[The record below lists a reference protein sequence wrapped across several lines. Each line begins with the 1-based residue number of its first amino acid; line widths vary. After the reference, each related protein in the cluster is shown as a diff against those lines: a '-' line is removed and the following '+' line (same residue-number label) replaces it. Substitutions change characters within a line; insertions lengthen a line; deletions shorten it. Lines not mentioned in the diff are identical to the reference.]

1 MALLGIIGD
10 VVRMGRR
17 LFHLV
22 GTRSTRQ
29 FHKAGHLTQP
39 AVAVDGQRRQRSGG
53 IVGDHQMA
61 VGRIDGQV
69 DRILA
74 AAGPLVQEGDLAGVF
89 VDAEGADFAA
99 IAVNGIE
106 KALLGIEGEIR
117 RIDKI
122 LQQLD
127 MGPGAGGG
135 VDTVDIDPLAPGIAL
150 LGGAAA
156 DIGQHRFRSTC
167 PRRSGRFS
175 RTGGLCRLIQAAQ
188 CRESEPGDTFQAG
201 AARRFG

>member
-1 MALLGIIGD
+1 
-10 VVRMGRR
+10 
-17 LFHLV
+17 
-22 GTRSTRQ
+22 
-29 FHKAGHLTQP
+29 
-39 AVAVDGQRRQRSGG
+39 
-53 IVGDHQMA
+53 MA

-74 AAGPLVQEGDLAGVF
+74 AAGPLVQEGDLASAF

-99 IAVNGIE
+99 IAMNGVE

-117 RIDKI
+117 RVDEI

-135 VDTVDIDPLAPGIAL
+135 VHPVDIHSLAPRIAF

-156 DIGQHRFRSTC
+156 DIGQHRSRSTGS
-167 PRRSGRFS
+167 RRTDRFS
-175 RTGGLCRLIQAAQ
+175 RNGRSRIGGLSRLIQAAQ
-188 CRESEPGDTFQAG
+188 GGESDPGDTFQAG
-201 AARRFG
+201 AARCFG